1 MSTEPPRKAV
11 GSIFDIT
18 ITCNA
23 YNAQYFRRQQ
33 RIWGLFS
40 TKVQLRYSFNFFLQ
54 TLLRIYRGPVPLHW
68 EQMVNCTGF
77 VHKLLWEGN
86 MHTANCHTR

>member
-18 ITCNA
+18 ITCNT
-23 YNAQYFRRQQ
+23 YIAQYFRRQQ

-40 TKVQLRYSFNFFLQ
+40 TTVQQRYSFNFLLQ
-54 TLLRIYRGPVPLHW
+54 TLLRIYRGPVALHW
-68 EQMVNCTGF
+68 EQMMNCTGF
-77 VHKLLWEGN
+77 VHKLPWEGN
-86 MHTANCHTR
+86 MQTANHHTR